1 MYKLLFILLFISNLY
16 SKTDNATQNPVV
28 YAVLGDTIYNNVKKI
43 ESLKKLQ
50 EFQVYLDEI
59 LPYVK
64 EVKATKAMGYKIEEG
79 DTNISKSKYLTK
91 LRKLSKINDFFVQNI
106 RNNFKYS
113 LKHKDNQL
121 FVHSVD
127 SGLLDIKRYQR
138 DIKKYYYAHE
148 DEIEEY
154 GDILSMIVNG
164 YKSKFKKKKKKVY
177 HSLSKKEIQDAKMK
191 RIRKKD
197 KAKQEALN
205 KALEAEL
212 INKKVNIRKVQKK
225 ELESTSN

>member
-1 MYKLLFILLFISNLY
+1 MYKLLFILLLLTNLY
-16 SKTDNATQNPVV
+16 SKTDNVTQNPVV

-43 ESLKKLQ
+43 QSLKKLQ

-59 LPYVK
+59 LPYVQ
-64 EVKATKAMGYKIEEG
+64 EVKETKAMGYKIEEG
-79 DTNISKSKYLTK
+79 DASISKSEYLAK
-91 LRKLSKINDFFVQNI
+91 LRKLSKTNDFFVQEV
-106 RNNFKYS
+106 RRNFKHA
-113 LKHKDNQL
+113 LKNEDNKL

-127 SGLLDIKRYQR
+127 SGLVDVKRYEK
-138 DIKKYYYAHE
+138 DIRKYYYAHE

-164 YKSKFKKKKKKVY
+164 YKSKSKKKKKKVY
-177 HSLSKKEIQDAKMK
+177 HCLSKKEIQDAKIK
-191 RIRKKD
+191 RIRQKD
-197 KAKQEALN
+197 KKKQEALYR
-205 KALEAEL
+205 ALEAEL